1 MFKLLN
7 MQMLTICGA
16 LVSIFPAF
24 AMAAPETVVLQTKRV
39 DPGRAATALDALLL
53 DATKISAA
61 DRAKIKANQS
71 GWWLGL
77 DRKILVAAA
86 PDTILRLAKRF
97 PVLERFYGVTPES
110 FSLQSMACDERDAK
124 LHLPAITK
132 VGRGNLVRTPINFS
146 GFRSVSG
153 LTAITPGL
161 EVLGE
166 GQFARSKALNPAYQP
181 LIARIR
187 PTRWFNDLSTLASW
201 KRNSF
206 SPEIDLARDW
216 LAGEFGA
223 LGLTVTTPSFTV
235 SGSGSVQIEN
245 VIGTLTGT
253 TLPDEWIVVGAHYD
267 SRNTSVSNITNPSP
281 GAEDNASGCAAVLEM
296 ARVMADL
303 KPKRSIKFMCFG
315 GEEQNLNG
323 SEAYAA
329 SLVNSGELGKVKLA
343 VIMDMIG
350 YSSTT
355 ALDVLLETSSALAG
369 VLPQFQQAAA
379 DYSPSMTVST
389 SLAPFGSDHMP
400 FINRGVPTL
409 LLIENEWDSYP
420 HYHKATDIPANVTNA
435 LLEGPAIM
443 RMELA
448 VIAARAEVE
457 LPLTVDGFE

>member
-1 MFKLLN
+1 
-7 MQMLTICGA
+7 MLKTMPALKRQILVLCGVLA
-16 LVSIFPAF
+16 SIAPTF
-24 AMAAPETVVLQTKRV
+24 ASAKSAVVNLEQSQ
-39 DPGRAATALDALLL
+39 LDAVLL
-53 DATKISAA
+53 DATKMSAA
-61 DRAKIKANQS
+61 ERAYIKANQAS
-71 GWWLGL
+71 WWLGL
-77 DRKILVAAA
+77 DSKLLVAAPSKKIQA
-86 PDTILRLAKRF
+86 LSARF
-97 PVLERFYGVTPES
+97 PVLAQFYGVTPAS

-132 VGRGNLVRTPINFS
+132 VGRGNLVLTPKNFAGYRT
-146 GFRSVSG
+146 VSG
-153 LTAITPGL
+153 LTAITPDL
-161 EVLGE
+161 EVLGSS
-166 GQFARSKALNPAYQP
+166 QYARSKAFNSAFQP
-181 LIARIR
+181 LMARVS
-187 PTRWFNDLSTLASW
+187 PSRWFNDLSTLASW

-223 LGLTVTTPSFTV
+223 LGLTVTTPTFTV
-235 SGSGSVQIEN
+235 SGAGGVQIEN

-281 GAEDNASGCAAVLEM
+281 GAEDNASGCAAVLEL

-303 KPKRSIKFMCFG
+303 KPKRTIKFMCFG

-329 SLVNSGELGKVKLA
+329 SLVSSGELGKIKLA

-355 ALDVLLETSSALAG
+355 ALDVLLETSSALSA
-369 VLPQFQQAAA
+369 VLPQFQQSAA
-379 DYSPSMTVST
+379 DYSPGMTVST
-389 SLAPFGSDHMP
+389 SLQPFGSDHMP

-420 HYHKATDIPANVTNA
+420 HYHKTTDTPANVSNA
-435 LLEGPAIM
+435 LLQGPAVI

-457 LPLTVDGFE
+457 LPLTADGFE

>member
-1 MFKLLN
+1 
-7 MQMLTICGA
+7 MLCGVLA
-16 LVSIFPAF
+16 SIAPTF
-24 AMAAPETVVLQTKRV
+24 AAAKSAIVNLEQSK
-39 DPGRAATALDALLL
+39 LDAVLL
-53 DATKISAA
+53 DATKMSASE
-61 DRAKIKANQS
+61 RAQIKANQAS
-71 GWWLGL
+71 WWLGL
-77 DRKILVAAA
+77 DSKLLVAAR
-86 PDTILRLAKRF
+86 PKVILSLSARF
-97 PVLERFYGVTPES
+97 PVLERFYGVTPAS

-124 LHLPAITK
+124 LHLPAIAK
-132 VGRGNLVRTPINFS
+132 VGRGNLVLTPVNFS

-153 LTAITPGL
+153 LSAITPGL
-161 EVLGE
+161 EVLGST
-166 GQFARSKALNPAYQP
+166 QFARSKALNPEFQP

-223 LGLTVTTPSFTV
+223 LGLSVSTPSFMV
-235 SGSGSVQIEN
+235 PGSPSVQIEN

-281 GAEDNASGCAAVLEM
+281 GAEDNASGCAAVLEL

-303 KPKRSIKFMCFG
+303 KPKRTIKFMCFG

-329 SLVNSGELGKVKLA
+329 SLESSGELSKIKLA

-355 ALDVLLETSSALAG
+355 ALDVLLETSSALSA

-379 DYSPSMTVST
+379 DYSPGMAVST
-389 SLAPFGSDHMP
+389 SLSPFGSDHMP

-409 LLIENEWDSYP
+409 LLIENEWNTYP

-435 LLEGPAIM
+435 LLEGPAII
-443 RMELA
+443 RMQLA

-457 LPLTVDGFE
+457 LPFTRDGFE

>member
-1 MFKLLN
+1 MTLLSFIKIGA
-7 MQMLTICGA
+7 ICGA
-16 LVSIFPAF
+16 LLLSATPL
-24 AMAAPETVVLQTKRV
+24 AAAKP
-39 DPGRAATALDALLL
+39 AATLDAVLL
-53 DATKISAA
+53 DATNMSA
-61 DRAKIKANQS
+61 DQRAQIKANQA

-77 DRKILVAAA
+77 DSKILVAA
-86 PDTILRLAKRF
+86 PPKTIQSLSARF
-97 PVLERFYGVTPES
+97 PVLEHFHRVTPES

-124 LHLPAITK
+124 LHLPAIAK

-146 GFRSVSG
+146 GFRNVSG

-161 EVLGE
+161 EVLGSR
-166 GQFARSKALNPAYQP
+166 QYARSKALNPAFQP
-181 LIARIR
+181 LIARIN

-216 LAGEFGA
+216 LAGQFGA

-235 SGSGSVQIEN
+235 SGSGTVQIEN
-245 VIGTLTGT
+245 VVGTLTGT
-253 TLPDEWIVVGAHYD
+253 SLPDEWILVGAHYD
-267 SRNTSVSNITNPSP
+267 SRNTSVSNISNPSP
-281 GAEDNASGCAAVLEM
+281 GAEDNASGCAAVLEL

-303 KPKRSIKFMCFG
+303 KPKRTIKFVCFG
-315 GEEQNLNG
+315 GEEQNLYG

-329 SLVNSGELGKVKLA
+329 SLVSSGELGKIKLA

-350 YSSTT
+350 YSSTS
-355 ALDVLLETSSALAG
+355 ALDVMLETSSALAA

-379 DYSPSMTVST
+379 DYSPTMTVST
-389 SLAPFGSDHMP
+389 SLSPFGSDHMP
-400 FINRGVPTL
+400 FINRAVPTL

-435 LLEGPAIM
+435 LLEGPAII

-448 VIAARAEVE
+448 VIAGRAELE

>member
-1 MFKLLN
+1 MFNPMRLSIPRLL
-7 MQMLTICGA
+7 ISCAA
-16 LVSIFPAF
+16 LASISPAF
-24 AMAAPETVVLQTKRV
+24 AVAKPEVAVLQSKF
-39 DPGRAATALDALLL
+39 DAVLL
-53 DATKISAA
+53 DATKMSGLE
-61 DRAKIKANQS
+61 REQIKASPS

-77 DRKILVAAA
+77 DTKILVAASSK
-86 PDTILRLAKRF
+86 TILSLSKRF
-97 PVLERFYGVTPES
+97 PVLEQFYSVTPES

-124 LHLPAITK
+124 LHLPAIAK

-153 LTAITPGL
+153 LSAITPGV
-161 EVLGE
+161 EVLGSS
-166 GQFARSKALNPAYQP
+166 QVARSKALNPAFQP

-187 PTRWFNDLSTLASW
+187 PTRWFNDLSTLATW

-235 SGSGSVQIEN
+235 SGAGSVQIEN
-245 VIGTLTGT
+245 VVGTLAGT
-253 TLPDEWIVVGAHYD
+253 TLPDEWIIVGAHYD
-267 SRNTSVSNITNPSP
+267 SRNSSVNNITNPSP
-281 GAEDNASGCAAVLEM
+281 GAEDNASGCAAVLEL

-303 KPKRSIKFMCFG
+303 KPKRTLKFMCFG
-315 GEEQNLNG
+315 GEEQNLYG

-329 SLVNSGELGKVKLA
+329 SLVSSGELGKINLA

-355 ALDVLLETSSALAG
+355 ALDVLLETSTALSA

-379 DYSPSMTVST
+379 DYSPGMTVST

-409 LLIENEWDSYP
+409 LLIQNEWNSYP

-435 LLEGPAIM
+435 LLQGPAIM

-448 VIAARAEVE
+448 VIAARAELE
-457 LPLTVDGFE
+457 LPLTADGFE